1 MVKTVLMSLLVIG
14 VVGGMVGG
22 GLFAHFQD
30 TETSE
35 GNTFTAGFIDLTIDN
50 TAYPGEIWN
59 GTPFPLFS
67 QHTDWK
73 PCTHYEATLSLH
85 LVEGSNDC
93 PVFMNMIQTLDDE
106 NVRIEP
112 EVEAG
117 DTTAGDPADPND
129 GAGELDN
136 YVMITIWIDEGS
148 QAGWQGPTVDP
159 EEGDNKLNGIE
170 VVLKRGLA
178 KDILPIAGLEIGTL
192 VACTVYYI
200 GIDVHFQQLDDQ
212 DVSDAMTD
220 QWGCQVSFDAIH
232 P

>member
-1 MVKTVLMSLLVIG
+1 MLKTVLMSVVVIG

-30 TETSE
+30 TETST
-35 GNTFTAGFIDLTIDN
+35 GNTFTAGFIDLEIDN
-50 TAYPGEIWN
+50 TAYPGEMWN
-59 GTPFPLFS
+59 GEPFPVFS

-93 PVFMNMIQTLDDE
+93 PVFMNMIQTLDAE
-106 NVRIEP
+106 NGCIEP

-117 DTTAGDPADPND
+117 DAGEPD
-129 GAGELDN
+129 GELDN
-136 YVMITIWIDEGS
+136 YVMIKIWKDYGVDGV
-148 QAGWQGPTVDP
+148 AGTGDDG
-159 EEGDNKLNGIE
+159 EGDNIMQAEEAL
-170 VVLKRGLA
+170 LKEGYA

-192 VACTVYYI
+192 VACTTYYI
-200 GIDVHFQQLDDQ
+200 GIDVHFLQLDNQ